1 MGETVVPPF
10 YSKNPAFC
18 TNNTC
23 PMKKYCL
30 LKRRNFDKRFK
41 DARYETYTLMY
52 FNHWK
57 SGGGYKCS
65 ARTRHKFILEGTLQ
79 FLTRWGYKIIRDD
92 LVKPQFWSSGQ
103 WRN

>member
-30 LKRRNFDKRFK
+30 LKRRNFDKTFK
-41 DARYETYTLMY
+41 DARYEHT
-52 FNHWK
+52 H
-57 SGGGYKCS
+57 
-65 ARTRHKFILEGTLQ
+65 
-79 FLTRWGYKIIRDD
+79 
-92 LVKPQFWSSGQ
+92 
-103 WRN
+103 